1 MTALVSNKEV
11 YPLPAFP
18 LSTRS
23 LLINQ
28 DSSFFLETTSEGI
41 FLSSKANKSP
51 LFELRE
57 PILLAQGIA
66 ETPNQIHL
74 AYIKTSGELCYTIV
88 STTGTHHTTSL
99 GNLDTRNNRY
109 ARLILLPVDKV
120 IHIFYAASHL
130 SLPDVWRITHHL
142 WNGQTWKSAQLG
154 EVVHPRYPVYRVL
167 LDSKSNLHLLM
178 MTSLGNRSA
187 LLSNFFNGAY
197 HIWAQR
203 KEDLSIPR
211 EIIDMTGLILSGD
224 RGYLFYAAKQPGT
237 EKYEIG
243 FASRIN
249 LCDFGSTWRIEG
261 NSLKEISGP
270 WKGFGVFQSEGN
282 LSLLV
287 NTDQERLFQFNQH
300 HWNLVS
306 NFPSKHLPTNLV
318 QKSEFGINH
327 TEWLINSED
336 VYVPLFID
344 LIQSS
349 SLLIDND
356 AIAVPIFNYTAPLI
370 HPVTNAIPF
379 PESNK
384 PKISN
389 TSESALPPE
398 AKDSS
403 TTNEAELMTNLNLI
417 EDTLSTIMDNLI
429 SLDKKMDTLPNS
441 LEPLASLMKQNSRVF
456 SAAIESLKKQDF
468 ETLQALHSLEE
479 KIVQLKQTKEKKGFW
494 ERWFGLTKK

>member
-1 MTALVSNKEV
+1 M
-11 YPLPAFP
+11 PAFP
-18 LSTRS
+18 LSSRS

-41 FLSSKANKSP
+41 FLSSKFNKSP
-51 LFELRE
+51 LFELKE

-66 ETPNQIHL
+66 ETPNQVHL

-88 STTGTHHTTSL
+88 STTGAHHTTSL
-99 GNLDTRNNRY
+99 GNLDIRNNRY
-109 ARLILLPVDKV
+109 ARLILLPVNKV

-130 SLPDVWRITHHL
+130 SLPDVWRITHLL

-178 MTSLGNRSA
+178 MTFLGNRSV

-211 EIIDMTGLILSGD
+211 EVIDMTALILSGD
-224 RGYLFYAAKQPGT
+224 RGYLFYGAKQPGT
-237 EKYEIG
+237 EKFEIG
-243 FASRIN
+243 FASNIN
-249 LCDFGSTWRIEG
+249 LSDFGSTWRLDG

-287 NTDQERLFQFNQH
+287 NTDQEQLFQLNQQ

-306 NFPSKHLPTNLV
+306 SFPPKHLPSNLV

-327 TEWLINSED
+327 TEWLIDSKN

-349 SLLIDND
+349 SLLIEND
-356 AIAVPIFNYTAPLI
+356 AIAVPVFNNTAPLI
-370 HPVTNAIPF
+370 HPVINPIPLT
-379 PESNK
+379 ESNK
-384 PKISN
+384 SKISDPGKSAFAPKSKN
-389 TSESALPPE
+389 SSIES
-398 AKDSS
+398 
-403 TTNEAELMTNLNLI
+403 EAELITNLNQI
-417 EDTLSTIMDNLI
+417 EDTLSSITDNLI
-429 SLDKKMDTLPNS
+429 TLDQKMDTLPNS
-441 LEPLASLMKQNSRVF
+441 LEPLVSLMKQNFEVF
-456 SAAIESLKKQDF
+456 SEAVESLKKQDL

-479 KIVQLKQTKEKKGFW
+479 KIVQLQQTKEKKGFW